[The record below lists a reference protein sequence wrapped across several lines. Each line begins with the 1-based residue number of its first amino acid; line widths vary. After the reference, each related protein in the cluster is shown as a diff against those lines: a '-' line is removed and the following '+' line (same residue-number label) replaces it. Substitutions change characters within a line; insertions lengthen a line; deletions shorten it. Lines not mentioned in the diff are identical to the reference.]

1 MKSEANW
8 KYTPILLFRPEIHP
22 IYEYPRMKRSLPR
35 TVTTW
40 DNDEEKEYVVSTS
53 ILRCLLMGK
62 KLADFPAIA
71 HAALFFQANPYHC
84 TLRTWPGQGCFSLRS
99 PCIVTEFLSIRVR

>member
-71 HAALFFQANPYHC
+71 HAALFFFKLIRTTACYARGLIKVVFRCARQA
-84 TLRTWPGQGCFSLRS
+84 
-99 PCIVTEFLSIRVR
+99 